1 MSYQVIARKWR
12 PQTFSDLVG
21 QQHVTETLGNAIK
34 NDRVAHAYI
43 FSGARGVGKTTAA
56 RILAK
61 ALNCLEGP
69 TATPCGV
76 CDSCKEIA
84 AGTSLDVIEIDA
96 ASNRG
101 IDQIRELREMV
112 RYAPASSRSKVVLLD
127 EAHMLTT
134 EASNA
139 LLKTLEEPP
148 DQVIFVMATTE
159 PENLA
164 DTIRSRSQ
172 HFHFRALTFGEITDR
187 LQYIAGKENLK
198 IDAGALGV
206 IARMAE
212 GSMRDALSL
221 LEQARAY
228 CGEEISDSAVRE
240 LLGVVPDDALAEMVA
255 AIAEGS
261 ADRALGLIHTFQKEG
276 RNLQHFCREAIRH
289 MRNLLIAKVCGADS
303 ELIAATPD
311 QRPALAE
318 AAAHFSEE
326 DLTRFFQILL
336 QTDDDLRRKPDPRVH
351 LEMGLLRL
359 INAARLAPLEEL
371 LTEIKTG
378 TGGAPPTVPA
388 RRAASAGGG
397 LGSTSGGSSAAGAAS
412 PSERGFFGAG
422 SSASEPRT
430 WAAPNSPNAA
440 SASSTEFLSSATA
453 ATREI
458 PPSPSEVPPRSM
470 DSGSWAAAAS
480 GRTVADDKQ
489 ATAPSTTV
497 SRAGISSAEKVNSPA
512 VIAALASPLP
522 DELPVPAPEL
532 GPTAT
537 AAVAPSP
544 TVRSANGSVNGGTNG
559 KSAAAAVAAAGV
571 AAAKEIPATAGTDE
585 SGDAP
590 ALRLEGI
597 SAQQVS
603 EIKTAIQGQQKFLA
617 ELLEHSSAW
626 ELSGPELKLY
636 FPAARKSFA
645 EMIEGRDSLEKLRG
659 ASSTVLGRPIR
670 VCAKIEAGGN
680 LPPATRAGADVQEL
694 RARFEGDPLVR
705 SLLQR
710 FGGKISEVRRA

>member
-12 PQTFSDLVG
+12 PQTFKDLVG
-21 QQHVTETLGNAIK
+21 QTHVTETLANAIN

-61 ALNCLEGP
+61 ALNCVNGP
-69 TATPCGV
+69 TAEPCGV
-76 CDSCKEIA
+76 CDSCREIA

-112 RYAPASSRSKVVLLD
+112 RYAPASSRSKVVILD
-127 EAHMLTT
+127 EAHMLTG

-148 DQVIFVMATTE
+148 DRVTFVMATTQ
-159 PENLA
+159 PEDLV

-172 HFHFRALTFGEITDR
+172 HFHFRALTFSEITAR
-187 LQYIAGKENLK
+187 LEEIAQKENLQ
-198 IDAGALGV
+198 IDAGALAV

-228 CGEEISDSAVRE
+228 CGETIGNDAVRE

-276 RNLQHFCREAIRH
+276 RNLQHFCSEAIRH
-289 MRNLLIAKVCGADS
+289 MRNLLVAKVCGADS
-303 ELIAATPD
+303 DLIAATAD

-318 AAAHFSEE
+318 ATALFSEE

-378 TGGAPPTVPA
+378 ATGGGSTGGAGRSSAGTPA
-388 RRAASAGGG
+388 RRAASA
-397 LGSTSGGSSAAGAAS
+397 SSGGTSFPAATTAYS
-412 PSERGFFGAG
+412 
-422 SSASEPRT
+422 
-430 WAAPNSPNAA
+430 AA
-440 SASSTEFLSSATA
+440 SAAPAMATA
-453 ATREI
+453 SAKPSFATLSNPEI
-458 PPSPSEVPPRSM
+458 RS
-470 DSGSWAAAAS
+470 APAE
-480 GRTVADDKQ
+480 RTVASV
-489 ATAPSTTV
+489 AAPPMPPAVDNT
-497 SRAGISSAEKVNSPA
+497 KVAMEAISPA
-512 VIAALASPLP
+512 A
-522 DELPVPAPEL
+522 
-532 GPTAT
+532 
-537 AAVAPSP
+537 
-544 TVRSANGSVNGGTNG
+544 TNG
-559 KSAAAAVAAAGV
+559 AAESHGENGNAAATSAGN
-571 AAAKEIPATAGTDE
+571 
-585 SGDAP
+585 
-590 ALRLEGI
+590 LLLEGI
-597 SAQQVS
+597 TEQQVA
-603 EIKTAIQGQQKFLA
+603 EIKSTVEQQQKFLSG
-617 ELLEHSSAW
+617 LLEHAITW
-626 ELSGPELKLY
+626 ELSGAELKLY
-636 FPAARKSFA
+636 YSPDKKWCA
-645 EMIEGRDSLEKLRG
+645 EMLEGRDSLEKLRSV
-659 ASSTVLGRPIR
+659 SSKVLGRPIR
-670 VCAKIEAGGN
+670 VCAKLEAGSN
-680 LPPATRAGADVQEL
+680 PAATSRASSDVQEL
-694 RARFEGDPLVR
+694 RARFESDPMVR
-705 SLLQR
+705 SLMQR
-710 FGGKISEVRRA
+710 FGGKISEVRRAPEE

>member
-21 QQHVTETLGNAIK
+21 QEHVTKTLANAIQH
-34 NDRVAHAYI
+34 DRVAHAYI

-61 ALNCLEGP
+61 AMNCVNGP
-69 TATPCGV
+69 TASPCGE
-76 CDSCKEIA
+76 CDSCREIA

-112 RYAPASSRSKVVLLD
+112 RYAPASSRSKVVILD
-127 EAHMLTT
+127 EAHMLTG

-148 DQVIFVMATTE
+148 DRVIFVMATTQ
-159 PENLA
+159 PEDLG

-172 HFHFRALTFGEITDR
+172 HFHFRALTFGEITAR
-187 LQYIAGKENLK
+187 LQEIANAENLQ
-198 IDAGALGV
+198 IDTGALGV

-228 CGEEISDSAVRE
+228 GGENITDLAVRE
-240 LLGVVPDDALAEMVA
+240 LLGVVPDDALAELVA

-289 MRNLLIAKVCGADS
+289 MRNLLIAKVCGAESD
-303 ELIAATPD
+303 LLAATPE
-311 QRPALAE
+311 QRPALT
-318 AAAHFSEE
+318 AAAAQFSEE

-336 QTDDDLRRKPDPRVH
+336 QTDDDLRRKPDARVH

-378 TGGAPPTVPA
+378 TGGAPPSTPA
-388 RRAASAGGG
+388 RRAAAAGSSSGSVSASGATAVA
-397 LGSTSGGSSAAGAAS
+397 SATSSSSLFGAVGHDAAPFSAAPAPRAILSAPTSRAAKPAIALSSAATVAATQPAPARYISS
-412 PSERGFFGAG
+412 PAG
-422 SSASEPRT
+422 VPEDFSTPVPSY
-430 WAAPNSPNAA
+430 AATAVAPAPV
-440 SASSTEFLSSATA
+440 A
-453 ATREI
+453 ATRTAVAEPLEAPASELEQDARESSSNGSRSASDLAPRTTQDQPAEA
-458 PPSPSEVPPRSM
+458 PP
-470 DSGSWAAAAS
+470 
-480 GRTVADDKQ
+480 
-489 ATAPSTTV
+489 
-497 SRAGISSAEKVNSPA
+497 
-512 VIAALASPLP
+512 
-522 DELPVPAPEL
+522 PETDGETNL
-532 GPTAT
+532 RLKGVTAT
-537 AAVAPSP
+537 
-544 TVRSANGSVNGGTNG
+544 
-559 KSAAAAVAAAGV
+559 
-571 AAAKEIPATAGTDE
+571 
-585 SGDAP
+585 
-590 ALRLEGI
+590 
-597 SAQQVS
+597 QVS
-603 EIKTAIQGQQKFLA
+603 EIKSAIQKQQKFLG
-617 ELLEHSSAW
+617 ELLEHATGW
-626 ELSGPELKLY
+626 ELAGPELKLF
-636 FPAARKSFA
+636 FPAERKSFA
-645 EMIEGRDSLEKLRG
+645 EMIEGRDSLEKLRS
-659 ASSTVLGRPIR
+659 ASSNVLGRPIR

-680 LPPATRAGADVQEL
+680 PAPVSRAGSDVQEL
-694 RARFEGDPLVR
+694 RASFERDPMVR

-710 FGGKISEVRRA
+710 FGGKISEVRRAQEE